1 MVVDYKIGGCGGIGG
16 DGGHGGHGDY
26 GGDGDYGVD
35 DEDKTEDGRRDN
47 VEAQYTI
54 NTYKVS
60 LSCTCYQ

>member
-1 MVVDYKIGGCGGIGG
+1 MAMMVVDYKIGGCGGIGG
-16 DGGHGGHGDY
+16 DGGDGDN
-26 GGDGDYGVD
+26 GDYGVD

>member
-16 DGGHGGHGDY
+16 DGSDGGH
-26 GGDGDYGVD
+26 GDYGVD